1 VKHGTA
7 GFPSGVEPKIP
18 FFGGPFLTQVYL
30 VVDYENEVFSLAHT
44 KRDTSSSGGLRKLAC
59 DEVTT
64 TFTDDESPGKNNIG
78 AIVGGSVGG
87 AVALIA
93 LAGLLFYFL
102 VYRKRKQQPA
112 AAAPPPPFAP
122 SAVDPGQSSGEK
134 KGDIPRYTSPVAPY
148 GAYPP
153 PPPESVASGG
163 SPYPT
168 YNSSHYSGANTWS
181 TSPPLPAQDP
191 ETGERG
197 FMLASTRLDP
207 VELGPGQRESMIT
220 PIAQQSP
227 VEYPPYSPDP
237 HTADDGR
244 NREHEQQSSLV

>member
-1 VKHGTA
+1 MVRIARYYSALLYIRQLSTDFSTGRIQVKHGTA
-7 GFPSGVEPKIP
+7 GFASGVEPKIP

-44 KRDTSSSGGLRKLAC
+44 KRDTTSSGGLIKLAC
-59 DEVTT
+59 DQLATS
-64 TFTDDESPGKNNIG
+64 FTDDKSPGKNNIG

-87 AVALIA
+87 ALALFA

-102 VYRKRKQQPA
+102 VHRKRKQQQPTV
-112 AAAPPPPFAP
+112 PFAQ
-122 SAVDPGQSSGEK
+122 SAVDPAQISGDK
-134 KGDIPRYTSPVAPY
+134 KDDVPRYTSPVAPY

-153 PPPESVASGG
+153 PPPESVASAG

-168 YNSSHYSGANTWS
+168 YNSSHYSGAAPWAI
-181 TSPPLPAQDP
+181 SPPLPPQDP

-227 VEYPPYSPDP
+227 VE
-237 HTADDGR
+237 R
-244 NREHEQQSSLV
+244 